1 MIISFLSQHLHASLL
16 STNPLPVATQ
26 ASSTVDA
33 PTSVPT
39 HNYGAIG
46 PPPNSRRS
54 SVPATGRCRGQRW
67 KYDLCSWSGNFGGNC
82 MYQLLTVFLI
92 TEERGP
98 RCVVSV
104 THVSICL
111 AAIGPIG
118 APSSRKTSWGKWEL
132 LLWGHCY
139 CSEGLSSRLTDM
151 AQLYDCSC
159 LPLPAG
165 LQWSGGRLRPMSSL
179 PTALENT
186 TTEFDPFSPSPSV
199 PPPPHTPSSNVW
211 KQSHPHHKWVQHG
224 LRSRNVCCHSYK

>member
-139 CSEGLSSRLTDM
+139 CSEGLSIRLTDGTAVWLFM
-151 AQLYDCSC
+151 SSSASWSPVEWRTSETHVLLAYRSREYHHWVWPF
-159 LPLPAG
+159 LPL
-165 LQWSGGRLRPMSSL
+165 SL
-179 PTALENT
+179 SP
-186 TTEFDPFSPSPSV
+186 PSP
-199 PPPPHTPSSNVW
+199 PHPFLQRLETITPSPQVSSAWSQV
-211 KQSHPHHKWVQHG
+211 KERLLS
-224 LRSRNVCCHSYK
+224 